1 MASTKVTV
9 AIVALSGL
17 GLTACADPDGT
28 VNNTGAGAVLGA
40 GIGALAGQVI
50 GDDTR
55 STVIGGV
62 IGGTVGAVVGNALDR
77 QEEQLR
83 QDLGGS
89 GARIINTGSELIVS
103 LPEAILFPVDGR
115 VVNANSRSNILTIA
129 GSLQDFPNST
139 VQVIGHTDNTGGR
152 AYNQR
157 LSEDRANAVRQILI
171 EGGTNPGRIQAFGLS
186 EDQPIASNATVEG
199 RQANRRVEIRIT
211 PTG

>member
-1 MASTKVTV
+1 MPSTKVTV

-17 GLTACADPDGT
+17 GLTACTDPDGT

-62 IGGTVGAVVGNALDR
+62 IGGTVGAVVGNALDQ

-115 VVNANSRSNILTIA
+115 VVNANSRNNILTIA
-129 GSLQDFPNST
+129 SSLQDFPNST
-139 VQVIGHTDNTGGR
+139 VQVIGHTDNTGSR
-152 AYNQR
+152 AYNQG
-157 LSEDRANAVRQILI
+157 LSQDRANAVRQILI